1 MFIQERLNE
10 FYDKSMD
17 SEYREHWTQKA
28 IELIADGYALG
39 LNEKWIVARLED
51 CDYQAI
57 HKIIINKCRDKLDF
71 WQTQEHDK
79 DCLQEMIKRH
89 KDMLYNILTSDIYN
103 FCIR

>member
-17 SEYREHWTQKA
+17 SKYREHWTQKA
-28 IELIADGYALG
+28 IEHIADAYALG
-39 LNEKWIVARLED
+39 LNEDWVVARLEN

-57 HKIIINKCRDKLDF
+57 HKTIINRCRDKLDF
-71 WQTQEHDK
+71 WTTQEHDK
-79 DCLQEMIKRH
+79 KVINTMLERH
-89 KDMLYNILTSDIYN
+89 KKELYGILTSDIYN

>member
-28 IELIADGYALG
+28 IELIADAYAIG
-39 LNEKWIVARLED
+39 VNEKWVVARLEN

-57 HKIIINKCRDKLDF
+57 HKTIINKCRDKLDF
-71 WQTQEHDK
+71 WTTQEHDK
-79 DCLQEMIKRH
+79 KVINAMLERH
-89 KDMLYNILTSDIYN
+89 KKELYGILTSDIYN
-103 FCIR
+103 YCIR

>member
-17 SEYREHWTQKA
+17 SKYREHWTQKA
-28 IELIADGYALG
+28 IEHIADAYALG
-39 LNEKWIVARLED
+39 LNEDWVVARLEN

-57 HKIIINKCRDKLDF
+57 HKTFINKCRDKLDF

-79 DCLQEMIKRH
+79 ECLQKMIKRH
-89 KDMLYNILTSDIYN
+89 KDMLYKILTNDIYN

>member
-1 MFIQERLNE
+1 MFILEKLNE
-10 FYDKSMD
+10 FYDKGMD
-17 SEYREHWTQKA
+17 SKYRPHWSQKA
-28 IELIADGYALG
+28 IDLIADGYALG
-39 LNEKWIVARLED
+39 LNENWIVARLEN

-79 DCLQEMIKRH
+79 ECLKAMIQRH
-89 KDMLYNILTSDIYN
+89 KDMLYKILTSDIYN